1 MKEIKDL
8 RIEFVGGRLNGLKLN
23 GVKELINSGKV
34 TLIGIIRKGELTG
47 RFKVYGYNLALCND
61 VLKYESIKSK

>member
-8 RIEFVGGRLNGLKLN
+8 RSEFVGGRLDGAKFN
-23 GVKELINSGKV
+23 GVKELLNSGKV
-34 TLIGIIRKGELTG
+34 TLSGIIRKGELTG

-61 VLKYESIKSK
+61 VLRYESIK